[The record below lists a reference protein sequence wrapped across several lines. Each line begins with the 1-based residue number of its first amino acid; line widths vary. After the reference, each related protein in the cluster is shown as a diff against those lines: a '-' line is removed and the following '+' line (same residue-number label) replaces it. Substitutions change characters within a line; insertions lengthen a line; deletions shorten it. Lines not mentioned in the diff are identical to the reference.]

1 MQTTTII
8 LQIRNLYCI
17 LRLNLNIYYNTIL
30 SLSIK
35 KKRTIHIQTTTT
47 TKKHTNNSK
56 QNKTNPSPHP
66 ANKCKLSNIK
76 GRVPCKQNIVRCYY

>member
-56 QNKTNPSPHP
+56 QNKTNPSPTLLISVNCQTSKVESP
-66 ANKCKLSNIK
+66 ANKT
-76 GRVPCKQNIVRCYY
+76 